1 MEITVRGDKVQ
12 LVGEPLN
19 VGDTLPHFKLF
30 NQAGD
35 KVKTAD
41 LIGKP
46 MVVSVVPDLHTSV
59 CSIETKKFNQHAD
72 EHPEIPFVTISTNT
86 PEDQADWCAAEGVK
100 NLTLLSDHE
109 ESFGYA
115 TNLLIPD
122 LDLLARCVYVVDAS
136 GKIVYRDLLG
146 ELTDE
151 PDYDKVL
158 AQLAQF
164 TD

>member
-1 MEITVRGDKVQ
+1 MEITVRGEKVQ
-12 LVGEPLN
+12 LVGEPLKI
-19 VGDTLPHFKLF
+19 GDELPHFKLF
-30 NQAGD
+30 NQAGE
-35 KVKTAD
+35 KVKTVD

-46 MVVSVVPDLHTSV
+46 MVVSVVPDLHTDV
-59 CSIETKKFNQHAD
+59 CSLETKKFNQQAD
-72 EHPEIPFVTISTNT
+72 EFPDVPFLTISTNT
-86 PEDQADWCAAEGVK
+86 PADQTDWCAAEGVK

-122 LDLLARCVYVVDAS
+122 LDLLARCVYVVDGN
-136 GKIVYRDLLG
+136 GKIVYRDLLR

-164 TD
+164 AK